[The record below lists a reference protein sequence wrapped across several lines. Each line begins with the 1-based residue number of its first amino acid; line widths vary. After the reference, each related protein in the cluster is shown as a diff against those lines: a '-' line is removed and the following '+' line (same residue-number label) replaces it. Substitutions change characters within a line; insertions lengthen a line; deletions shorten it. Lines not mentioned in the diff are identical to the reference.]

1 MHVVVSHFF
10 HSSYGLSWSPLLKG
24 HLLSSSEDQSVCL
37 WDINGTPDAGNQ
49 LGALAKFSA
58 HQGSVEDVQWHLHH
72 ENFFGSVGDD
82 KRLMLWDTRESTK
95 PTSNIVAHEAEV
107 NCLSFN
113 PFSEWVLATGS
124 SDKNLGLWDL
134 RNLKQRLHTFAGHTH
149 QIYQVQW
156 APFAET
162 ILGSCAQDRRLHV
175 WDLGKIGAPQTPE
188 DAEDGP
194 AELLFVHGGHTSKVT
209 DFDWNKNESWVVA
222 SVADDNILQ
231 IWQMAENIHNDF
243 DEDADTMD
251 TN

>member
-1 MHVVVSHFF
+1 
-10 HSSYGLSWSPLLKG
+10 
-24 HLLSSSEDQSVCL
+24 L
-37 WDINGTPDAGNQ
+37 WDINGTPDGNNE
-49 LGALAKFSA
+49 LGALSKFSA

-82 KRLMLWDTRESTK
+82 KRLMLWDTRDASK
-95 PTSNIVAHEAEV
+95 PTSNVLAHDAEI

-124 SDKNLGLWDL
+124 SDKTVGLWDL
-134 RNLKQRLHTFAGHTH
+134 RNLKQRLHTFVGHTN

-156 APFAET
+156 APFEET

-175 WDLGKIGAPQTPE
+175 WDLAKIGAPQTPE

-194 AELLFVHGGHTSKVT
+194 PELLFVHGGHTSKIT
-209 DFDWNKNESWVVA
+209 DFDWNRNEAWVVA

-243 DEDADTMD
+243 EDADAMD